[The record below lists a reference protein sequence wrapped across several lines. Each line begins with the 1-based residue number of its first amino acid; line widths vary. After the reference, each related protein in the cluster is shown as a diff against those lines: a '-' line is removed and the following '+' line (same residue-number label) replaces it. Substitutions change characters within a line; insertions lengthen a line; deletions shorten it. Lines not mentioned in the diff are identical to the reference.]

1 MRLRGF
7 TLIELVT
14 VIVLLGAIS
23 VFALPRLMDRTGL
36 DAAAFEQE
44 LKAALRHGRAL
55 ALASGCDVQV
65 RITSSGYGVF
75 VRADAAGQSC
85 GSGAFTQTIPR
96 PVQGGAY
103 QGVVPSGLSVGALTV
118 SFDALGRTAGGSV
131 AVGNRTITVSGVGY
145 VG

>member
-1 MRLRGF
+1 MINRGF

-23 VFALPRLMDRTGL
+23 VFALPRMMDRTAV

-65 RITSSGYGVF
+65 QITPAAYGVF
-75 VRADAAGQSC
+75 VRAGAAGQSC
-85 GSGAFTQTIPR
+85 GSGAFTHAVPR
-96 PVQGGAY
+96 PIQSGAY
-103 QGVVPSGLSVGALTV
+103 QGVVPSGLSVGTLTIT
-118 SFDALGRTAGGSV
+118 FDALGRTAGGSV
-131 AVGNRTITVSGVGY
+131 AVENRTITVSGAGY